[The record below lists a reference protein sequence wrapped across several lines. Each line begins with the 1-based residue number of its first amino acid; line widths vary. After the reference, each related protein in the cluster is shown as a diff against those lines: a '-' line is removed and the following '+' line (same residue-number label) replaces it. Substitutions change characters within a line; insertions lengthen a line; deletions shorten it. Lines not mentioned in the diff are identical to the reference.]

1 MATHQEVTGSCFI
14 LNPRF
19 PSGER
24 SMGGVDCGLFQER
37 EYQELNS
44 SFPFNPENMNFFLVT
59 HNHVDHV
66 GRLPLLVKQG
76 YDKPIYLTV
85 PTAKLLPHA
94 LMDSEKV
101 LRDTAKRIN
110 KKPLYTEA
118 DVDRTLKL
126 VVPCEYDTPIQI
138 TDNIQATFLK
148 NGHLLGASMI
158 YVRISYPGFDDINL
172 LFTGD
177 WHYKNLFFDV
187 DPIPEEI
194 LKKPL
199 TIIQESTYGS
209 MESWEM
215 VEKFEQ
221 NLLKAV
227 AENKS
232 VIVPVFSLGR
242 SQELLYKLRRLQETE
257 KLSLDVP
264 IYLDGKLAIRYT
276 NLYLKET
283 KSIRPDMLDF
293 LPKNLTFVDKT
304 IRPQIL
310 YDYNTKIVLT
320 TSGMGSYGPA
330 QVYLPEYV
338 ARKDALIHFT
348 GYVAEGT
355 LGRKLKD
362 TPYGETVEIGGLV
375 VRKRAVVEYTTE
387 YSAHAKADDM
397 IRFLQQFQNLK
408 LVLLNHGETETKQ
421 KFAKRILDEVETK
434 QLGILDREYLFRVNP
449 YGFQKSLST
458 KFK

>member
-1 MATHQEVTGSCFI
+1 MATHSEVTGSCFI

-19 PSGER
+19 PSADSEMFGI
-24 SMGGVDCGLFQER
+24 DCGLFQER
-37 EYQELNS
+37 DYQELNS
-44 SFPFNPENMNFFLVT
+44 SFPFNPENMKFFLVT

-76 YDKPIYLTV
+76 FSKPIYVTA
-85 PTAKLLPHA
+85 PTAKLLPYA

-101 LRDTAKRIN
+101 LKDTAKRVN
-110 KKPLYTEA
+110 QKPLYTEA
-118 DVDRTLKL
+118 DVDKTLKL
-126 VVPCEYDTPIQI
+126 VVPCEYDEPIQVA
-138 TDNIQATFLK
+138 DNIRVTFLK
-148 NGHLLGASMI
+148 NGHLIGASMI
-158 YVRISYPGFDDINL
+158 YVQISYEGFDDINL

-187 DPIPEEI
+187 NPIPIEI
-194 LKKPL
+194 LTKPL
-199 TIIQESTYGS
+199 TIIQESTYGT
-209 MESWEM
+209 MESCEI
-215 VEKFEQ
+215 VERFEQ
-221 NLLKAV
+221 NVLNALE
-227 AENKS
+227 ENKS

-242 SQELLYKLRRLQETE
+242 SQEILYKLMILQEKG

-276 NLYLKET
+276 NLYLKEILGI
-283 KSIRPDMLDF
+283 KPDMMDF

-304 IRPQIL
+304 IRPQVI
-310 YDYNTKIVLT
+310 YDYNKKIVLT

-362 TPYGETVEIGGLV
+362 TPNGETVEIGGLV
-375 VRKRAVVEYTTE
+375 VRKKADVEYTTE

-397 IRFLQQFQNLK
+397 IRFLQQFKNLK

-421 KFAKRILDEVETK
+421 RFAKRILDEVDTK
-434 QLGILDREYLFRVNP
+434 QLGILNREYLFRVNP